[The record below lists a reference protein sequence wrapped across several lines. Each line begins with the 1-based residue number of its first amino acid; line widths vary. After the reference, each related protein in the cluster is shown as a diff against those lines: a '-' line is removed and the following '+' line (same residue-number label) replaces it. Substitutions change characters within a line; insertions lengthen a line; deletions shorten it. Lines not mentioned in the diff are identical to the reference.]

1 MWVLVALYLPA
12 RLISLFH
19 NHVLYL
25 FMETDPVKW
34 LMSAFDSFGEIK
46 IKEYVKLSLNQN
58 KILSNSHSLLGTL
71 PSLDH

>member
-12 RLISLFH
+12 RLTSLFH

-25 FMETDPVKW
+25 FMETDPARW
-34 LMSAFDSFGEIK
+34 FMSAFDSFGEIK
-46 IKEYVKLSLNQN
+46 IKEYVKLSFNQN
-58 KILSNSHSLLGTL
+58 EILSNCLSLLGIL